1 MARPFKQRDIIMEEI
16 MENKAVEQVVKPVS
30 MPAIVTNV
38 GESHIMVMTP
48 DEYRE
53 WSASQGRIMGRLPN
67 QVTMPTE
74 EEMRILINSGWN
86 RARIKE
92 KHGVSDAQID
102 ALLVSMSNKER
113 RDKVV
118 VLH

>member
-1 MARPFKQRDIIMEEI
+1 MARPFKQKDIIMEEV
-16 MENKAVEQVVKPVS
+16 MEDKVVKPISV
-30 MPAIVTNV
+30 PTIITNS
-38 GESHIMVMTP
+38 GESHIMVFTP
-48 DEYRE
+48 DEYRD

-74 EEMRILINSGWN
+74 EEMRVLISSGWN
-86 RARIKE
+86 RAMIKE